1 MIIESLVDCNAI
13 ALDMTRNKIVVN
25 VLAYDPVGVIN
36 RTGLEYFLE
45 VWVPTSYNSGIYKLL
60 GTLEAR
66 EEPKQINGTVEVYA
80 GAFFEISSLLDG
92 MLETTK
98 PLYAQ
103 DRISVC
109 PCMVTP
115 YYCIGKV
122 KNNGVEVYNH
132 IFTSRYAI
140 KSGIAERDYELYK
153 DIFFTQYI
161 GGSRRFLTYKPVTSV
176 IQAGQTEFLSF
187 LTNYDANITTIKLK
201 MVAKMLDGSE
211 VVTTPQVLT
220 GILPMNVYCIPI
232 QTEDENLAS
241 CSVWLLNQNNE
252 RISEVRNYIVDQR
265 YRRHS
270 RKILFENSLGVFDTF
285 TFFGESAENLTFNRQ
300 IGEQFI
306 GYDYL
311 AEASES
317 VIRAVRAN
325 RKLSIA
331 IDWSSKSVVDYLTDL
346 SFSRK
351 LYLETDRSHLSLL
364 PTADTFIPYDDAE
377 DWAGRRL
384 EFIYGKEETNY
395 SRLPIPMPVG
405 SRATGWRPIATV
417 CELDSKGKYNGKL
430 QVTMIEK
437 IYLDDNSLVLPR
449 QIKAN
454 ILGEEGYVLPAQ
466 SGNCASTAT
475 PFLSVQIS
483 RQGTFVRQN
492 CGVGFI
498 GGYATIVIPAGTWGS
513 LLNQA
518 DANAK
523 AEADWQSKNT
533 QAYADQYGPCSNYP
547 QNYAIAGGVPAGRFW
562 VRFQTISQT
571 LTANSGI
578 SNYDFDGS
586 NYRPGNM
593 WFNQSNLQPNQTD
606 VYTPNTW
613 DVSFPTTIAYIFF
626 LYLHGNNVPRTWK
639 YYRNGILIQTVT
651 TSGSYLDIY
660 LTQQPVSG
668 DRVYF
673 SLE

>member
-45 VWVPTSYNSGIYKLL
+45 VWVPKSYNSGTYKLL

-66 EEPKQINGTVEVYA
+66 EEPKQINGTVESYA
-80 GAFFEISSLLDG
+80 GAFFEISNLLDG

-122 KNNGVEVYNH
+122 KNNGVEVYAKT
-132 IFTSRYAI
+132 FTSRYAI

-161 GGSRRFLTYKPVTSV
+161 GGSRRFLTYKPITSV

-211 VVTTPQVLT
+211 VITTPQVLT
-220 GILPMNVYCIPI
+220 GILPMNVYTIPI

-252 RISEVRNYIVDQR
+252 RISEVRNYIVEQR
-265 YRRHS
+265 YRRFS

-317 VIRAVRAN
+317 VVRDVRAR

-331 IDWSSKSVVDYLTDL
+331 IDWSSKSVVDYLSDL
-346 SFSRK
+346 LFSRK
-351 LYLETDRSHLSLL
+351 VYLETDRSHLSLL
-364 PTADTFIPYDDAE
+364 PLSDTFIPYADAE
-377 DWAGRRL
+377 DWAGRKL
-384 EFIYGKEETNY
+384 EFVYSKEETNY

-405 SRATGWRPIATV
+405 SRATGWKALATV
-417 CELDSKGKYNGKL
+417 CELDSKGKYNGNL
-430 QVTMIEK
+430 QVTMLEK
-437 IYLDDNSLVLPR
+437 IYLDDNSLVIPR

-454 ILGEEGYVLPAQ
+454 VVGEEGYISPINTGSCLPA
-466 SGNCASTAT
+466 TT
-475 PFLSVQIS
+475 PFLSALIS
-483 RQGTFVRQN
+483 REGTYVRN
-492 CGVGFI
+492 TCGPGLI

-513 LLNQA
+513 TLNQA

-533 QAYADQYGPCSNYP
+533 QAYADLYGACNAYPENYV
-547 QNYAIAGGVPAGRFW
+547 IAGGVPVGRFW
-562 VRFQTISQT
+562 VRFSTSNKNAT
-571 LTANSGI
+571 NNSGMW
-578 SNYDFDGS
+578 SGS
-586 NYRPGNM
+586 SGQGYRPGNM
-593 WFNQSNLQPNQTD
+593 WFCQSSIQADQTD
-606 VYTPNTW
+606 VYPINTW
-613 DVSFPTTIAYIFF
+613 DVHYP
-626 LYLHGNNVPRTWK
+626 VRTSWNFYVYTDIQRVWK
-639 YYRNGILIQTVT
+639 YYLNGVLKQTVIVNN
-651 TSGSYLDIY
+651 SSNNWIDLVVMP
-660 LTQQPVSG
+660 QSG

-673 SLE
+673 SIE